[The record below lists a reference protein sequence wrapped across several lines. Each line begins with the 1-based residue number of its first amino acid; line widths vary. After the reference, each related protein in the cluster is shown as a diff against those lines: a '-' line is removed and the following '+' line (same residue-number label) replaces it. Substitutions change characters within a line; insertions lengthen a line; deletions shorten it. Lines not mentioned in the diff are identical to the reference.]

1 MKECLIDVLN
11 ANNIVLHVLPVAV
24 KNPESPIRDA
34 ECVQEA
40 LKVAS
45 HLHLVPKDELES
57 LQARLHVDRRGPL
70 TPIGDVLQ
78 VRQQSQERAE
88 QRIRTR
94 AYFLWQREGFPKHR
108 AHEHWFQACDI
119 EGQGRPS

>member
-1 MKECLIDVLN
+1 MEECLIDVLN
-11 ANNIVLHVLPVAV
+11 VNDTVLHVIPVAV
-24 KNPESPIRDA
+24 KNPESPVRDV

-57 LQARLHVDRRGPL
+57 LQARVHVDRRGPL

-78 VRQQSQERAE
+78 VRQQTQERAE

-94 AYFLWQREGFPKHR
+94 AYFLWQREGFPRYR
-108 AHEHWFQACDI
+108 ADEHWHQACDI
-119 EGQGRPS
+119 EGQGPTS